1 MIKGR
6 FIIIILLLSS
16 CSNIPIGYF
25 DTFQT
30 LYKSIRNY
38 PDSNV
43 TREFYDD
50 FEYSFLQA
58 QFRGSAPVIL
68 VLSRIEQDKYHW
80 VSNDLSKI
88 VTNNEGRIV
97 KSEGLD
103 RNFEF
108 IEASNNDRILNL
120 FNPDAFYQPF
130 NSHFSEDKLTNIEYL
145 NNEIEVTLREE
156 KFSSEIIGWS
166 DENEY
171 YYFEGRPIRTNQNI
185 HPYLPKLKITFY
197 YK

>member
-1 MIKGR
+1 M
-6 FIIIILLLSS
+6 SS

-38 PDSNV
+38 PDSDV

-80 VSNDLSKI
+80 VSNDSSII
-88 VTNNEGRIV
+88 VTNNEGRII

-108 IEASNNDRILNL
+108 IEATI
-120 FNPDAFYQPF
+120 A
-130 NSHFSEDKLTNIEYL
+130 
-145 NNEIEVTLREE
+145 
-156 KFSSEIIGWS
+156 IG
-166 DENEY
+166 Y
-171 YYFEGRPIRTNQNI
+171 
-185 HPYLPKLKITFY
+185 
-197 YK
+197 